1 MIRPRQSALD
11 PRADLPLAVAER
23 GPRGDGALD
32 PRDVA
37 RIVEA
42 VRAAVATVQGRPG
55 VAVDIRIQVAEHSVQ
70 VRALEAGPRPDASV
84 AVSFA
89 AWFRTHLQQ
98 RELSHEAV
106 ARRIGVSTKTIT
118 RWVTGRTEPRFRE
131 LIEICSVFGDSP
143 L

>member
-1 MIRPRQSALD
+1 VATEGTAARPSA
-11 PRADLPLAVAER
+11 RE
-23 GPRGDGALD
+23 
-32 PRDVA
+32 

-42 VRAAVATVQGRPG
+42 VRAAVA
-55 VAVDIRIQVAEHSVQ
+55 AVDGWPGTPVDIHIQIAGDSVR
-70 VRALEAGPRPDASV
+70 VRSIEAPRPDGRDGV
-84 AVSFA
+84 PVSFA
-89 AWFRTHLQQ
+89 DWFKRRLRD

-131 LIEICSVFGDSP
+131 LIEICTVLGDSP